1 MVDKKQVL
9 IHYPLPAVAV
19 IELHRA
25 EKRNAL
31 SIQMMQEFLQLLQ
44 EIHKKQEI
52 RVLLIEGAGKSF
64 CSGLDLNEAADLNLA
79 EESANSLTAL
89 FREIYLSPLV
99 TIASVQGH
107 AVAGGAG
114 LAALCDYVVAAENA
128 QFGFPEVHR
137 GLVPSIVLTFLLPQ
151 LGERALR
158 ELFLFGEM
166 ITAER
171 ACEYGLI
178 NQAVPLAQLKDVAL
192 AMAKRALDGAPGTI
206 AHIKKLIRLYRYS
219 ELDDALQQALSI
231 HKLSRTH
238 VEAQEGIRAHLAGHK
253 PPWAPR

>member
-1 MVDKKQVL
+1 MDKKQVL
-9 IHYPLPAVAV
+9 LHYPFPEVAI

-31 SIQMMQEFLQLLQ
+31 SIEMMQEFLRLLQ
-44 EIHKKQEI
+44 EIHKKPEI
-52 RVLLIEGAGKSF
+52 RVLLIQGAGKSF
-64 CSGLDLNEAADLNLA
+64 CSGLDLQEAADLNLA
-79 EESANSLTAL
+79 EESASSIAAL

-114 LAALCDYVVAAENA
+114 LAALCDYVVAAENG

-137 GLVPSIVLTFLLPQ
+137 GLVPSIVLTFLIPHLSD
-151 LGERALR
+151 RVIR

-171 ACEYGLI
+171 AKEIGMV
-178 NQAVPLAQLKDVAL
+178 NQVVPHAQLESVAL
-192 AMAKRALDGAPGTI
+192 CIAKRALDGAPGTI
-206 AHIKKLIRLYRYS
+206 AHIKKLIERARFTD
-219 ELDDALQQALSI
+219 LDAEIAHALTI
-231 HKLSRTH
+231 HKLARTH
-238 VEAQEGIRAHLAGHK
+238 VEAQEGIRAYLTARK
-253 PPWAPR
+253 PSWSPR